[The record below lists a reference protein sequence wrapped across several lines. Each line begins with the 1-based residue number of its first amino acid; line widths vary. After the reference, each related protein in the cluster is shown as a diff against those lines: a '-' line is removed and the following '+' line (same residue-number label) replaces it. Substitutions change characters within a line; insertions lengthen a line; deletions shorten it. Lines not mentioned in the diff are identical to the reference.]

1 MSDKPDSMPTPADFF
16 GWLNRVMTLP
26 LEASGGLPQTPPN
39 LADPLEMWKSFMNQS
54 EQFWGNFMRQ
64 TTASRE
70 FGQTLGRTSSTTAA
84 YRIMLKKA
92 TKAYLEAADMPSRT
106 DLTQVAKQIVML
118 DAKVDDATETLRDD
132 LEATNRLLKRIVM
145 QLENL
150 TGRLEQLET
159 KMTIPQEP
167 GKISER
173 LAALE
178 AQLNRLETTLN
189 LPVLAGPVAQEPSH
203 APAETKPK
211 KATPP
216 KPTRRTRV

>member
-1 MSDKPDSMPTPADFF
+1 MSDKPDFVPTPADFF
-16 GWLNRVMTLP
+16 GWLNRVMSMP
-26 LEASGGLPQTPPN
+26 MQAASGLPQTPPN

-70 FGQTLGRTSSTTAA
+70 FGETLGRTSGTTAA

-106 DLTQVAKQIVML
+106 DLTQIARQLVML
-118 DAKVDDATETLRDD
+118 DAKVDDANETLGDS
-132 LEATNRLLKRIVM
+132 LEASHQLLKRIAS

-150 TGRLEQLET
+150 AGRVEQLEA
-159 KMTIPQEP
+159 KAAAPQED
-167 GKISER
+167 GNLSER

-178 AQLNRLETTLN
+178 AQLNRIESALN
-189 LPVLAGPVAQEPSH
+189 RPIPIEPATAGPE
-203 APAETKPK
+203 ETKPK
-211 KATPP
+211 PARLSRAGKAKTGA
-216 KPTRRTRV
+216 

>member
-1 MSDKPDSMPTPADFF
+1 MSDKPDFVPSPADFF
-16 GWLNRVMTLP
+16 GWLNRVMTMP
-26 LEASGGLPQTPPN
+26 MEAASGLSQTPPN

-118 DAKVDDATETLRDD
+118 DAKVDDANETLGDN
-132 LEATNRLLKRIVM
+132 LEASHQLLKQIAM

-150 TGRLEQLET
+150 TGRLAQLEAKVT
-159 KMTIPQEP
+159 APQEA
-167 GKISER
+167 GNLSER
-173 LAALE
+173 LATLE
-178 AQLNRLETTLN
+178 AQLSRIESTLN
-189 LPVLAGPVAQEPSH
+189 RPAPTEPATAGPE
-203 APAETKPK
+203 ETKPK
-211 KATPP
+211 KVTPARP
-216 KPTRRTRV
+216 PRRTRA